1 MLYVGL
7 TGGIGSGKSTV
18 ARRLRERGAFVID
31 ADAVARDVLGPG
43 TPGLAAVT
51 ERFGADLVDS
61 EGALDR
67 AKLASRV
74 FEDAGARADLEAITH
89 PAIRA
94 ETARL
99 RESAGPDEIVVHDVP
114 LLVEKRMAPNYH
126 LVVVVDAPATE
137 RLRRLTEERGLGEAD
152 ARARMDHQANDAER
166 REVADVL
173 LDNSGTPEQLDAAIE
188 RVWAERIEPYRA
200 NLAEQRIHRPSQAPV
215 LVDYDRDWPRQARRL
230 IDRLSD
236 GLGGRAPEIEHV
248 GSTAVPGMPGKDA
261 IDIQV
266 GVSSLTDADDPEFVR
281 ILAEMGFPR
290 IEGYRMD
297 HPTDDLPDPSLWI
310 KRFHGSCDPG
320 RVVHLHVREVSSAGW
335 QYALLFRDWLRNDPG
350 AAEEYV
356 EVKALLDAK
365 ASSTSEYVKAKEP
378 WFSEVWP
385 RIQSWAQRS
394 GWNG

>member
-31 ADAVARDVLGPG
+31 ADAVARDVLAPG

-51 ERFGADLVDS
+51 ERFGADLINQDGS
-61 EGALDR
+61 LDR

-74 FEDAGARADLEAITH
+74 FEDAGARSDLEKITH
-89 PAIRA
+89 PAIQA
-94 ETARL
+94 ETSRL
-99 RESAGPDEIVVHDVP
+99 RDTAGADEIVVHDVP
-114 LLVEKRMAPNYH
+114 LLVEKRMAPRYH
-126 LVVVVDAPATE
+126 LVVIVDAAPAE

-166 REVADVL
+166 RQVADIL
-173 LDNSGTPEQLDAAIE
+173 LDNNGSTEQLDEAIE
-188 RVWAERIEPYRA
+188 KVWSERIEPYRA
-200 NLAEQRIHRPSQAPV
+200 NIAAQRIYRPAENPV
-215 LVDYDRDWPRQARRL
+215 LVDYDEDWPRQAQRL
-230 IDRLSD
+230 IDRLSH
-236 GLGGRAPEIEHV
+236 GLGERAPEIEHV

-261 IDIQV
+261 IDIQI
-266 GVSSLTDADDPEFVR
+266 GVSSLSDADDPEFVR
-281 ILAEMGFPR
+281 LLAEMGFPR
-290 IEGYRMD
+290 IDDYRMD

-320 RVVHLHVREVSSAGW
+320 RIVHLHVREVSSAGW
-335 QYALLFRDWLRNDPG
+335 QYALLFRDWLRHDAG

-356 EVKALLDAK
+356 EMKALLDAK
-365 ASSTSEYVKAKEP
+365 SESNSEYVKSKQP